1 MAAREPESDHQSLH
15 RRGRALASFAL
26 DHKACK
32 DSYAMKP
39 IENPSGFLAHSLD
52 RQPKG
57 AAYSSKIEVFTF
69 EGVHFE
75 RPTTDRDAA

>member
-39 IENPSGFLAHSLD
+39 IENPSGFLAGSLD
-52 RQPKG
+52 RQAKKG
-57 AAYSSKIEVFTF
+57 
-69 EGVHFE
+69 GVLFK
-75 RPTTDRDAA
+75 DRSFHLI

>member
-52 RQPKG
+52 RQPKRG
-57 AAYSSKIEVFTF
+57 
-69 EGVHFE
+69 GVLFK
-75 RPTTDRDAA
+75 DRSFHLI